1 MGPSPTLVGNRRKFT
16 SRLIVNH
23 LSRNNAEFSQ
33 PLRSFGTAAPLAPF
47 LLDEPIRVASEKA
60 LAAKAVLKAKVGRPL
75 GSQNRPKEHP
85 VGKKIQ
91 RKRRE
96 NVVELSSV
104 PEAISPLGTNN
115 STPRGCCE
123 VSELCLVNVLQ
134 QGVV

>member
-1 MGPSPTLVGNRRKFT
+1 MGPSPTLVGNRRKLT

-33 PLRSFGTAAPLAPF
+33 PLRSFGTAAAPF

-60 LAAKAVLKAKVGRPL
+60 LAAKAVLKAKGPL
-75 GSQNRPKEHP
+75 GSQNRPPKEHP

-104 PEAISPLGTNN
+104 PEAISPLGLIIVPPEAAVKSLN
-115 STPRGCCE
+115 SA
-123 VSELCLVNVLQ
+123 
-134 QGVV
+134 